1 MDIDQTLVI
10 LKPDAVQRG
19 LVGQIIS
26 RFELRGL
33 KIVAMKMLQLSRE
46 LAERHYA
53 VHRGKDFYP
62 PLVEYITSAPVVVM
76 VIAGPSAIDVV
87 RKMMGATDSRQA
99 DPGTI
104 RGDWSLS
111 KQANLVHGSDS
122 PQTAATEIALFFRPD
137 ELLNYD
143 RADQKWV
150 WPS

>member
-46 LAERHYA
+46 LAEKHYA

-62 PLVEYITSAPVVVM
+62 PLVQYITSAPAVVM
-76 VIAGPSAIDVV
+76 VIAGPSAIEVV

-104 RGDWSLS
+104 RGDWGLS

>member
-19 LVGQIIS
+19 LVGQIIN

-76 VIAGPSAIDVV
+76 VIAGPSAIETV
-87 RKMMGATDSRQA
+87 RKMMGATDSPQA

-104 RGDWSLS
+104 RGDWGLS

>member
-33 KIVAMKMLQLSRE
+33 KIIAMKMLQLSRE
-46 LAERHYA
+46 LAEKHYA

-76 VIAGPSAIDVV
+76 VIAGPSAIEVV

>member
-33 KIVAMKMLQLSRE
+33 KIVAMKMLQLSPE
-46 LAERHYA
+46 LAEKHYA
-53 VHRGKDFYP
+53 VHCGKDFYP

-76 VIAGPSAIDVV
+76 VMAGPSAIEVV

>member
-46 LAERHYA
+46 LAEKHYA

-76 VIAGPSAIDVV
+76 VIAGPSAIEVV

-104 RGDWSLS
+104 RGDWGLS

>member
-1 MDIDQTLVI
+1 MNVTVEYFGQLRQFAGAESESGQPGEGTT
-10 LKPDAVQRG
+10 VQEH
-19 LVGQIIS
+19 L
-26 RFELRGL
+26 
-33 KIVAMKMLQLSRE
+33 RE

-76 VIAGPSAIDVV
+76 VVAGPSAIEVV

-104 RGDWSLS
+104 RGDWGLS

>member
-46 LAERHYA
+46 LAEKHYA

-76 VIAGPSAIDVV
+76 AVAGPSAIEVV
-87 RKMMGATDSRQA
+87 RKMMGTTDSRQA

>member
-46 LAERHYA
+46 LAEKHYA